1 MKAIWRRVARL
12 GAGQIDQHPVHQLDR
27 RGLGFE
33 DGRRR
38 LHRRDELVELEHD
51 QRGLASG
58 PGRAFIVAART
69 VASVPSDET
78 SSRAGLKSGLMNS
91 LSE

>member
-1 MKAIWRRVARL
+1 MNAIWRRVGRL

-27 RGLGFE
+27 GGLGFE
-33 DGRRR
+33 DGRSR
-38 LHRRDELVELEHD
+38 LHRCDEVGELED
-51 QRGLASG
+51 DERGLASG
-58 PGRAFIVAART
+58 PGRAFIVAERT

-78 SSRAGLKSGLMNS
+78 TSRPGLKSGLRNS